1 MHALVGTYE
10 LTPSWVGGARGLETF
25 VQIAVRPG
33 GTLEFPAHV
42 NVTDFPRFAYRGLM
56 IGEAPVSSMRVCV
69 VADWRRLTCV
79 GGARPRHGAPLHDS
93 GLLESHRGCDGVFQ
107 AVCPA
112 LAHHGR

>member
-56 IGEAPVSSMRVCV
+56 IGEAPMSLMRVC
-69 VADWRRLTCV
+69 DC
-79 GGARPRHGAPLHDS
+79 RPA
-93 GLLESHRGCDGVFQ
+93 Q
-107 AVCPA
+107 AHVCS
-112 LAHHGR
+112 